1 MFQREFA
8 LRLVATPGSSLWSR
22 LSANVQLYV
31 KVDHIMKVGKNNFRP
46 PPQVESSV
54 VRIVPTDPPPP
65 VKFEEF
71 DGLNRI
77 LFSRRNKT
85 ANACFLAKG
94 VMEMLESN
102 WKTWCSERN
111 QVRWLSSRTSH
122 LVSHCTCQTITDKV
136 DIKAMVEGVLE
147 ETEFKQ
153 QRAAK
158 MSVDDLLKYASIH
171 RTSGFV
177 VI

>member
-22 LSANVQLYV
+22 LSANVQLYA

-54 VRIVPTDPPPP
+54 VRIVPIDPPPP

-85 ANACFLAKG
+85 TNACFLAKG
-94 VMEMLESN
+94 VLEMLESN
-102 WKTWCSERN
+102 WRTWCSERG
-111 QVRWLSSRTSH
+111 QVCWSIRRTSRM
-122 LVSHCTCQTITDKV
+122 VSQRTCKATPDNV
-136 DIKAMVEGVLE
+136 DIKAMVEAVLE
-147 ETEFKQ
+147 ETGFKVE
-153 QRAAK
+153 RAAK
-158 MSVDDLLKYASIH
+158 MSVDDLLKYDI
-171 RTSGFV
+171 
-177 VI
+177 